1 MAATTTE
8 LLGRI
13 ADINNTTV
21 MFLWHATASCSTD
34 RHAAQTR
41 LVEGLRLLTSLCN
54 ETGLYADLG
63 EVGSSDFDSFTVTIL
78 PLALDEQQS
87 ESSQEIFQALF
98 LISRPESL
106 SQANAVAAVLLYNLA
121 LLHHSSGEQ
130 SGTSRRVGVALKLYQ
145 QSRDVLQQ
153 IPASVPG
160 SVFHKARNILV
171 AAQLINLAFAHKY
184 FFDRLNAT
192 NVFRELAQH
201 VQTAFQSSDENIP
214 REAVSY
220 FEAALLFNLGNLGSG
235 HQPSPAA

>member
-1 MAATTTE
+1 MFIVGSPRKLRATQRAPNLGPSIAMAATTTE

-21 MFLWHATASCSTD
+21 MFLWHATASCSAD

-63 EVGSSDFDSFTVTIL
+63 EVGSGDSDSFTVTIL

-98 LISRPESL
+98 LMSRPESP

-121 LLHHSSGEQ
+121 LMYHCSGEQ
-130 SGTSRRVGVALKLYQ
+130 SGTSRRVGVALKL
-145 QSRDVLQQ
+145 
-153 IPASVPG
+153 
-160 SVFHKARNILV
+160 
-171 AAQLINLAFAHKY
+171 NLGGWMLAHK
-184 FFDRLNAT
+184 R
-192 NVFRELAQH
+192 
-201 VQTAFQSSDENIP
+201 P
-214 REAVSY
+214 
-220 FEAALLFNLGNLGSG
+220 
-235 HQPSPAA
+235 